1 MLKRFFH
8 NLIQTKPSVP
18 KKNYEDVISDFYY
31 GRIVKDL
38 VDSKYCEIN
47 SDEEDFIKHLLY
59 KLHQNNQVKLVKL
72 RRMSNKSIEFSY
84 NTYPIGKFKLQGKKT
99 WMQILTSLEDQ
110 KKLENNP
117 LHEYI
122 EAVDLWIAYI
132 KKYKL
137 NR

>member
-1 MLKRFFH
+1 MLKKFFS
-8 NLIQTKPSVP
+8 NIIQTKPTVP
-18 KKNYEDVISDFYY
+18 KKIYEGVISEFYY
-31 GRIVKDL
+31 GRVVKDL
-38 VDSKYCEIN
+38 VDSKYCEVN

-59 KLHQNNQVKLVKL
+59 KLHQNNQGKLVKL

-99 WMQILTSLEDQ
+99 WMLISTSLDDHN
-110 KKLENNP
+110 KLENISLN
-117 LHEYI
+117 EYI